1 MLEFISLA
9 AIPLFSWADRRVG
22 SGGPNVIGPFG
33 GRSVGFITAGVIG
46 AGLGYVA
53 LGPAGAILGPFWS
66 VYRSLDFKHGALIP
80 VNTKERIN
88 AALRHL
94 LSMLVAVP
102 MFFLG
107 GPWLAA
113 AIVMAVF
120 AVVAISLAYWLGG
133 KLIGCREQGLAWN
146 DSWHVKSE
154 HLRGA
159 AYGVAFAAIC
169 LIG

>member
-1 MLEFISLA
+1 MIELISLA
-9 AIPLFSWADRRVG
+9 AVPLFSWADRRVG

-33 GRSVGFITAGVIG
+33 GRSVGFLTAGVVG
-46 AGLGYVA
+46 AGLGYLA
-53 LGPAGAILGPFWS
+53 LGPAGAVMGPFWS

-80 VNTKERIN
+80 VNNKERLN
-88 AALRHL
+88 STLRHL

-113 AIVMAVF
+113 AFVMAVY
-120 AVVAISLAYWLGG
+120 AVAATSLAWWLGR
-133 KLIGCREQGLAWN
+133 KLIGCREQGTPWN

-154 HLRGA
+154 RLRGA
-159 AYGVAFAAIC
+159 AYGAAFAVIC
-169 LIG
+169 LL